1 LISFF
6 LAKRYLLASR
16 RDAQV
21 GVVALAAFLGLALG
35 VAALVVSLALL
46 AGFQTHVRSR
56 LLAETPHLL
65 VTPAGRDAFH
75 DVDRIGTKLA
85 AVPGVVSVSPI
96 VRGRVWVS
104 MGRDAAPAEIV
115 GREKTKGLVLDVL
128 QARPLGIVP
137 GETVTLVSSRSRLSP
152 LGPVPIV
159 STLKVTGLA
168 PSATGRRAAEASLP
182 LDEARRLF
190 ALGPDGATGY
200 EVFLKDP
207 SRAEA
212 GAAAVIAAL
221 GPSVT
226 LTTWEEQNRAL
237 VLALRLERFVL
248 FAAVF
253 LIVIVAGLNLAA
265 TSAVLAAT
273 RARDAAV
280 LSVLGASPKTV
291 EKVFRTAG
299 GCGRHPRRG
308 GRRTPGEIRPRSA
321 PRTALW
327 NEPRAVPRRPPG
339 RVRRR
344 DAFDPLGVRRGV
356 RACPHGRKA
365 ARRGG
370 PAWRLKR
377 HRCSSPRVSRRGSAR
392 VTRVSK
398 SSAAFHSP
406 SREATSSPLPAR
418 QALGSRRCFT
428 SSRGSKRPTRVAW
441 CSTAWTGPCSHRPR
455 ARPCAGRAWDSF
467 SSSITSCLS

>member
-1 LISFF
+1 
-6 LAKRYLLASR
+6 
-16 RDAQV
+16 
-21 GVVALAAFLGLALG
+21 
-35 VAALVVSLALL
+35 
-46 AGFQTHVRSR
+46 
-56 LLAETPHLL
+56 
-65 VTPAGRDAFH
+65 
-75 DVDRIGTKLA
+75 
-85 AVPGVVSVSPI
+85 
-96 VRGRVWVS
+96 

-159 STLKVTGLA
+159 STLKVTSLA

-200 EVFLKDP
+200 EVFLKD
-207 SRAEA
+207 AEHP
-212 GAAAVIAAL
+212 GRAAVAIAAAL

-291 EKVFRTAG
+291 EKVFRAAG
-299 GCGRHPRRG
+299 GGVG
-308 GRRTPGEIRPRSA
+308 MAGTLAGVI
-321 PRTALW
+321 
-327 NEPRAVPRRPPG
+327 
-339 RVRRR
+339 
-344 DAFDPLGVRRGV
+344 LGVV
-356 RACPHGRKA
+356 A
-365 ARRGG
+365 AVLLEKFG
-370 PAWRLKR
+370 L
-377 HRCSSPRVSRRGSAR
+377 V
-392 VTRVSK
+392 
-398 SSAAFHSP
+398 
-406 SREATSSPLPAR
+406 PLPAQLYGMSHAPFRVDPLDVCAVATLSVLWAFVVASVPARTAAR
-418 QALGSRRCFT
+418 QPAVEAL
-428 SSRGSKRPTRVAW
+428 RGA
-441 CSTAWTGPCSHRPR
+441 
-455 ARPCAGRAWDSF
+455 
-467 SSSITSCLS
+467 

>member
-1 LISFF
+1 MISFF

-159 STLKVTGLA
+159 STLKVTSLA

-200 EVFLKDP
+200 EVFLKD
-207 SRAEA
+207 AEHP
-212 GAAAVIAAL
+212 GRAAVAIAAAL

-291 EKVFRTAG
+291 EKVFRAAG
-299 GCGRHPRRG
+299 GGVG
-308 GRRTPGEIRPRSA
+308 MAGTLAGVI
-321 PRTALW
+321 
-327 NEPRAVPRRPPG
+327 
-339 RVRRR
+339 
-344 DAFDPLGVRRGV
+344 LGVV
-356 RACPHGRKA
+356 A
-365 ARRGG
+365 AVLLEKFG
-370 PAWRLKR
+370 L
-377 HRCSSPRVSRRGSAR
+377 V
-392 VTRVSK
+392 
-398 SSAAFHSP
+398 
-406 SREATSSPLPAR
+406 PLPAQLYGMSHAPFRVDPLDVCAVATLSVLWAFVVASVPARTAAR
-418 QALGSRRCFT
+418 QPAVEAL
-428 SSRGSKRPTRVAW
+428 RGA
-441 CSTAWTGPCSHRPR
+441 
-455 ARPCAGRAWDSF
+455 
-467 SSSITSCLS
+467 

>member
-6 LAKRYLLASR
+6 LARRYLLASR

-85 AVPGVVSVSPI
+85 AIPGVVSVSPI

-159 STLKVTGLA
+159 STLKVTALA
-168 PSATGRRAAEASLP
+168 PSATGRRAAEASVP

-200 EVFLKDP
+200 EVFLKD
-207 SRAEA
+207 AEHPGTTA
-212 GAAAVIAAL
+212 IAVTAAL

-273 RARDAAV
+273 RARDAAI
-280 LSVLGASPKTV
+280 LSVLGASPKMV
-291 EKVFRTAG
+291 EKVFRAAG
-299 GCGRHPRRG
+299 GGVG
-308 GRRTPGEIRPRSA
+308 MAGTLAGVILG
-321 PRTALW
+321 TAA
-327 NEPRAVPRRPPG
+327 AVLLEKFG
-339 RVRRR
+339 LV
-344 DAFDPLGVRRGV
+344 
-356 RACPHGRKA
+356 
-365 ARRGG
+365 
-370 PAWRLKR
+370 
-377 HRCSSPRVSRRGSAR
+377 
-392 VTRVSK
+392 
-398 SSAAFHSP
+398 
-406 SREATSSPLPAR
+406 PLPAQLYGMSHAPFHVDPLDVCAVATLSILWAFVVASVPARTAAR
-418 QALGSRRCFT
+418 QPAVEAL
-428 SSRGSKRPTRVAW
+428 RGA
-441 CSTAWTGPCSHRPR
+441 
-455 ARPCAGRAWDSF
+455 
-467 SSSITSCLS
+467 

>member
-1 LISFF
+1 MISFF

-46 AGFQTHVRSR
+46 AGFQAHVKSR

-65 VTPAGRDAFH
+65 VTPAGRGVFH
-75 DVDRIGTKLA
+75 DVDRVGGRLA
-85 AVPGVVSVSPI
+85 AVPDVVSVSP
-96 VRGRVWVS
+96 VARGRVWVS
-104 MGRDAAPAEIV
+104 MGRDAAPAEVV
-115 GREKTKGLVLDVL
+115 GREKTKGLILDVA

-137 GETVTLVSSRSRLSP
+137 GETVTLVSSRARLSP

-159 STLKVTGLA
+159 STMQVSGLA
-168 PSATGRRAAEASLP
+168 PASAGRRAAEASLP

-207 SRAEA
+207 MRAKD
-212 GAAAVIAAL
+212 AASAVAAAL

-226 LTTWEEQNRAL
+226 VTTWEEQNRAL

-273 RARDAAV
+273 RAGDAAM

-291 EKVFRTAG
+291 ENVFRAAG
-299 GCGRHPRRG
+299 GGVG
-308 GRRTPGEIRPRSA
+308 VAGT
-321 PRTALW
+321 L
-327 NEPRAVPRRPPG
+327 
-339 RVRRR
+339 
-344 DAFDPLGVRRGV
+344 LGVALG
-356 RACPHGRKA
+356 
-365 ARRGG
+365 
-370 PAWRLKR
+370 
-377 HRCSSPRVSRRGSAR
+377 
-392 VTRVSK
+392 
-398 SSAAFHSP
+398 
-406 SREATSSPLPAR
+406 TSVALVLEKFGLVPLPAQLYGMSHAPFRVDPFDVAVVAALSILWAFVVASVPARTAAR
-418 QALGSRRCFT
+418 QPAVEAL
-428 SSRGSKRPTRVAW
+428 RGA
-441 CSTAWTGPCSHRPR
+441 
-455 ARPCAGRAWDSF
+455 
-467 SSSITSCLS
+467 

>member
-1 LISFF
+1 MISFF

-46 AGFQTHVRSR
+46 AGFQAHVKSR

-65 VTPAGRDAFH
+65 VTPAGRGVFH
-75 DVDRIGTKLA
+75 DVDRVGGRLA
-85 AVPGVVSVSPI
+85 AVRGVVSVSP
-96 VRGRVWVS
+96 VARGRVWVS
-104 MGRDAAPAEIV
+104 MGRDAAPAEVV
-115 GREKTKGLVLDVL
+115 GREKTKGLILDVA

-137 GETVTLVSSRSRLSP
+137 GETVTLVSSRARLSP

-159 STLKVTGLA
+159 STMQVSGLA
-168 PSATGRRAAEASLP
+168 PPSAGRRAAEASLP

-207 SRAEA
+207 MRAKD
-212 GAAAVIAAL
+212 AASAVAAAL

-226 LTTWEEQNRAL
+226 VTTWEEQNRAL

-273 RARDAAV
+273 RAGDAAM

-291 EKVFRTAG
+291 EKVFRAAG
-299 GCGRHPRRG
+299 GGVG
-308 GRRTPGEIRPRSA
+308 VAGT
-321 PRTALW
+321 L
-327 NEPRAVPRRPPG
+327 
-339 RVRRR
+339 
-344 DAFDPLGVRRGV
+344 LGVALG
-356 RACPHGRKA
+356 
-365 ARRGG
+365 
-370 PAWRLKR
+370 
-377 HRCSSPRVSRRGSAR
+377 
-392 VTRVSK
+392 
-398 SSAAFHSP
+398 
-406 SREATSSPLPAR
+406 TSVALVLEKFGLVPLPAQLYGMSHAPFRVDLFDVAVVAVLSILWAFVVASVPARTAAR
-418 QALGSRRCFT
+418 QPAVEAL
-428 SSRGSKRPTRVAW
+428 RGA
-441 CSTAWTGPCSHRPR
+441 
-455 ARPCAGRAWDSF
+455 
-467 SSSITSCLS
+467 

>member
-1 LISFF
+1 VISFF

-21 GVVALAAFLGLALG
+21 GVVVRAAFLGLALG

-46 AGFQTHVRSR
+46 AGFQAHVKGR

-65 VTPAGRDAFH
+65 VTPAGRGIFH
-75 DVDRIGTKLA
+75 DVDRVGGRLA
-85 AVPGVVSVSPI
+85 AVPGVESVSP
-96 VRGRVWVS
+96 VARGRVWVS
-104 MGRDAAPAEIV
+104 MGRDAAPAEVV
-115 GREKTKGLVLDVL
+115 GREKTKGLILDVA

-137 GETVTLVSSRSRLSP
+137 GETVTLVSSRARLSP

-159 STLKVTGLA
+159 STMQVSGLA
-168 PSATGRRAAEASLP
+168 PASAGRRAAEASLP

-207 SRAEA
+207 MRAKD
-212 GAAAVIAAL
+212 AASAVAAAL

-226 LTTWEEQNRAL
+226 VTTWEEQNRAL

-273 RARDAAV
+273 RAGDAAM

-291 EKVFRTAG
+291 EKVFRAAG
-299 GCGRHPRRG
+299 GGVG
-308 GRRTPGEIRPRSA
+308 VAGT
-321 PRTALW
+321 L
-327 NEPRAVPRRPPG
+327 
-339 RVRRR
+339 
-344 DAFDPLGVRRGV
+344 LGVALGTSV
-356 RACPHGRKA
+356 
-365 ARRGG
+365 
-370 PAWRLKR
+370 
-377 HRCSSPRVSRRGSAR
+377 
-392 VTRVSK
+392 
-398 SSAAFHSP
+398 AFVLE
-406 SREATSSPLPAR
+406 RFGLVPLPAQLYGMSHAPFRVDPFDVAVVAALSILWAFVVASVPARTAAR
-418 QALGSRRCFT
+418 QSAVEAL
-428 SSRGSKRPTRVAW
+428 RGA
-441 CSTAWTGPCSHRPR
+441 
-455 ARPCAGRAWDSF
+455 
-467 SSSITSCLS
+467 